1 MTRLLAICRTGLGW
15 FLRCLLGLAWAAG
28 VAHAQLAVP
37 ALSGHVV
44 DTVGVL
50 QDAPRQAL
58 EAKLAAFEQAKGS
71 QVVVLLVPTTQ
82 PEDIASYANRVG
94 NTWKIGRKEVGD
106 GVLLVVAVND
116 RKVRIE
122 VAKTLEG
129 AIPDLAAKRIIDQ
142 AITPNFRQGH
152 YDAGLSA
159 AADQIMARIR
169 GETLPEPAAAT
180 ARGQPGAAGFD
191 WTELAVFM
199 FFAVPV
205 LGTVAKNILGSRLGS
220 VVSGGFAGGIAY
232 WLTTSLL
239 VSGFAGLAALL
250 FTLLSNASGGRGGP
264 RGGGLGG
271 GYGGGGFGGG
281 GFGNGAGGGFSSGG
295 GGDFGGGGAS
305 GDW

>member
-1 MTRLLAICRTGLGW
+1 MMTWLARAFTAW
-15 FLRCLLGLAWAAG
+15 AFLLGL
-28 VAHAQLAVP
+28 AHAQLAVP

-71 QVVVLLVPTTQ
+71 QVVVLVVPTTQ

-106 GVLLVVAVND
+106 GVLLIVAVND
-116 RKVRIE
+116 RKLRIE
-122 VAKTLEG
+122 VAKSLEG

-142 AITPNFRQGH
+142 GITPHFRQGD
-152 YDAGLSA
+152 YAAGLNVGV
-159 AADQIMARIR
+159 DQIMALIS
-169 GETLPEPAAAT
+169 GEALPEPAPQQGL
-180 ARGQPGAAGFD
+180 RNSGQSGFD
-191 WTELAVFM
+191 WTEFAVFM

-205 LGTVAKNILGSRLGS
+205 LGTVVKNIFGARLGS
-220 VVSGGFAGGIAY
+220 LLAGAFAGGMAF

-239 VSGFAGLAALL
+239 IAGAAGVVGLL
-250 FTLLSNASGGRGGP
+250 FTLLSNSAPPRRGGH
-264 RGGGLGG
+264 
-271 GYGGGGFGGG
+271 GGGFGGG
-281 GFGNGAGGGFSSGG
+281 FSGGHGGGFGGGGGFSSGG

-305 GDW
+305 GGW